1 MKLQEI
7 YEGARSVSVRAI
19 ATRILELKHRVQF
32 GGVLTNAEW
41 QWLKLSSENQSLL
54 RSLSKGTN
62 KYINHNK
69 YYDDDIEYL
78 NTASLFAEAHMYL
91 LNIKQ
96 QLDDD
101 ATTAVLH
108 ATDEAMN
115 TEELRQLAQA
125 KAYNE
130 LQATYAENQVDS
142 FERVDSLAQ
151 QTLRKLFV

>member
-1 MKLQEI
+1 M
-7 YEGARSVSVRAI
+7 RSISVRSI

-32 GGVLTNAEW
+32 GGQLTDAEW
-41 QWLKLSSENQSLL
+41 QWLRLSSENQSLL
-54 RSLSKGTN
+54 RSLRKGMK

-69 YYDDDIEYL
+69 YYDDDSEYL
-78 NTASLFAEAHMYL
+78 STASLYAEAHMYL
-91 LNIKQ
+91 LRIKQ

-101 ATTAVLH
+101 ARTAVLH

-130 LQATYAENQVDS
+130 LQATYAEI
-142 FERVDSLAQ
+142 
-151 QTLRKLFV
+151 

>member
-1 MKLQEI
+1 M
-7 YEGARSVSVRAI
+7 RSISVRSI

-32 GGVLTNAEW
+32 GGQLTDSEW
-41 QWLKLSSENQSLL
+41 HWLRLSSENQSLL
-54 RSLSKGTN
+54 RSLRKGMK

-69 YYDDDIEYL
+69 YYDDDSEYL
-78 NTASLFAEAHMYL
+78 STASLYAEAQMYL
-91 LNIKQ
+91 LRIKQ

-101 ATTAVLH
+101 ARTAVLH

-130 LQATYAENQVDS
+130 LQTTYAENQADS
-142 FERVDSLAQ
+142 IQRVGELLQSASNL
-151 QTLRKLFV
+151 

>member
-1 MKLQEI
+1 MQ
-7 YEGARSVSVRAI
+7 
-19 ATRILELKHRVQF
+19 
-32 GGVLTNAEW
+32 EW
-41 QWLKLSSENQSLL
+41 QWLKLNSENQSLL

-62 KYINHNK
+62 KCINHNE
-69 YYDDDIEYL
+69 YYDDDSEYL
-78 NTASLFAEAHMYL
+78 STASLFAEAHMYL
-91 LNIKQ
+91 LSIKQ

-101 ATTAVLH
+101 ARTAVLH

-142 FERVDSLAQ
+142 FERVDALAQ
-151 QTLRKLFV
+151 QTLSK

>member
-1 MKLQEI
+1 MQ
-7 YEGARSVSVRAI
+7 
-19 ATRILELKHRVQF
+19 
-32 GGVLTNAEW
+32 EW
-41 QWLKLSSENQSLL
+41 QWLKLNSENQSLL

-69 YYDDDIEYL
+69 YYEDDSEYL
-78 NTASLFAEAHMYL
+78 STASLFAEAHMYL
-91 LNIKQ
+91 LSIKQ

-101 ATTAVLH
+101 ARTAVLH

-130 LQATYAENQVDS
+130 LQATYAENQEDS
-142 FERVDSLAQ
+142 FERIDALAQ
-151 QTLRKLFV
+151 QTLSK

>member
-1 MKLQEI
+1 MKLQDI
-7 YEGARSVSVRAI
+7 YEGERSVSVRAI
-19 ATRILELKHRVQF
+19 ATRIVELKHRMQF
-32 GGVLTNAEW
+32 GRTLTMQDW
-41 QWLKLSSENQSLL
+41 QWLKLNSENQSLL

-69 YYDDDIEYL
+69 YYDDDSEHL
-78 NTASLFAEAHMYL
+78 STASLFAEAHMYL
-91 LNIKQ
+91 LSIKQ

-101 ATTAVLH
+101 ARTAVLH

-130 LQATYAENQVDS
+130 LQATYAENQEDS
-142 FERVDSLAQ
+142 FERIDALAQ
-151 QTLRKLFV
+151 QTLSK

>member
-7 YEGARSVSVRAI
+7 YEGVKSVSIRTI

-32 GGVLTNAEW
+32 GGMLAKQEW
-41 QWLKLSSENQSLL
+41 RWLELSCENQSLL
-54 RSLSKGTN
+54 RSLHKGMSKYN
-62 KYINHNK
+62 NHNK
-69 YYDDDIEYL
+69 YYDDDSEYL
-78 NTASLFAEAHMYL
+78 STASLFAEAHMYL
-91 LNIKQ
+91 LTIKQ

-101 ATTAVLH
+101 ARTAVLH

-130 LQATYAENQVDS
+130 LQATYAENQADS
-142 FERVDSLAQ
+142 FERVDALAQ
-151 QTLRKLFV
+151 QSLSR

>member
-7 YEGARSVSVRAI
+7 YEGVRRVGVRTI

-32 GGVLTNAEW
+32 GGVLTMQEW
-41 QWLKLSSENQSLL
+41 QWLRLSSENQSLL
-54 RSLSKGTN
+54 RGLHKGMN
-62 KYINHNK
+62 KYINRNNC
-69 YYDDDIEYL
+69 YDDDSEYL
-78 NTASLFAEAHMYL
+78 STASVFAEAHMYL
-91 LNIKQ
+91 LAIKQ

-101 ATTAVLH
+101 ARTAVLH

-130 LQATYAENQVDS
+130 LQATYAENQADS
-142 FERVDSLAQ
+142 FQRVDALARRSLN
-151 QTLRKLFV
+151 K

>member
-7 YEGARSVSVRAI
+7 YEGVKSVSIRTI

-32 GGVLTNAEW
+32 GGMLAKQEW
-41 QWLKLSSENQSLL
+41 RWLELSSENQSLL
-54 RSLSKGTN
+54 RSLHKGMS

-69 YYDDDIEYL
+69 YYDDDSEYL
-78 NTASLFAEAHMYL
+78 STASLFAEAHMYL
-91 LNIKQ
+91 LTIKQ

-101 ATTAVLH
+101 ARTAVLH

-130 LQATYAENQVDS
+130 LQATYAENQADS
-142 FERVDSLAQ
+142 FERVDALAQ
-151 QTLRKLFV
+151 QSLSR